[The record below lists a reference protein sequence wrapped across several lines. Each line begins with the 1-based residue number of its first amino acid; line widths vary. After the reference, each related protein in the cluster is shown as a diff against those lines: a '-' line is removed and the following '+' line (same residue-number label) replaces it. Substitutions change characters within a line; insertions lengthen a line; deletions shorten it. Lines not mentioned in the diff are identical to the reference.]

1 MSRRRHLIASLPA
14 LRATLVVTLTLA
26 VVPGVAHGAPAS
38 LDSQLSARRA
48 EAAKV
53 EVELTTLRVQLEK
66 QYAAYDEV
74 SEDLE
79 AARQSVLESSSK
91 VADLDVSIEQD
102 ATRLDARV
110 VDIYKS
116 GGFDDLE
123 VLLGTRSIGDFIDR
137 LTYMAIIQDNDARLL
152 AGLRTTR
159 GEAAMLQQEQQ
170 AREASLMTLRQEAAA
185 RQAAIESSVA
195 KQEAIIRSLAGDIA
209 RIVREQEEAAAA
221 AAAAAADAGP
231 IDGSAPP
238 VPFKPGTII
247 SDAVFQDAGSMSV
260 DAIQTFLD
268 GQSGSLRAYSGP
280 DRSGATRSAAQMI
293 ADAATSWGVSPKVI
307 LATLQKEQSLVSRPS
322 PSENAM
328 DWAMGCGKAES
339 FTIES
344 YRGFGNQVWHGA
356 RVLAKNRSGWR
367 KDGMLPIDGTA
378 VYPTNSSTHSLYRYT
393 PHFAG
398 NTLFWRIY
406 WRYFGSTGA

>member
-1 MSRRRHLIASLPA
+1 MSRRRQSFASRSGVVLA
-14 LRATLVVTLTLA
+14 LCGALVCST
-26 VVPGVAHGAPAS
+26 VPGIAYGAPAS

-53 EVELTTLRVQLEK
+53 EVELAALRVQLEK
-66 QYAAYDEV
+66 QYAAYDQV
-74 SEDLE
+74 SADLE
-79 AARQSVLESSSK
+79 AARVDVLVSSAQ
-91 VADLDVSIEQD
+91 VADLDVSIEEDQL
-102 ATRLDARV
+102 RLDERV
-110 VDIYKS
+110 VQIYKS
-116 GGFDDLE
+116 GGFDELE
-123 VLLGTRSIGDFIDR
+123 VLLGTRSVGDFIER

-152 AGLRTTR
+152 AGLRATR
-159 GEAAMLQQEQQ
+159 GEAAMLQQQQQ
-170 AREASLMTLRQEAAA
+170 AREASLITLRQESEARKAAV
-185 RQAAIESSVA
+185 ESSVA
-195 KQEAIIRSLAGDIA
+195 KQESIMRSVAGDIA

-231 IDGSAPP
+231 LDGSAPP

-247 SDAVFQDAGSMSV
+247 SDA
-260 DAIQTFLD
+260 TFLA
-268 GQSGSLRAYSGP
+268 SGSLTADGIQEFLNTQAGSLRTYSGP
-280 DRSGATRSAAQMI
+280 DHNGATRSAAQMI
-293 ADAATSWGVSPKVI
+293 AEAATSWGVSPKVI
-307 LATLQKEQSLVSRPS
+307 IATLQKEQSLISRPS

-356 RVLAKNRSGWR
+356 RVLMKNRAGW
-367 KDGMLPIDGTA
+367 KQDGMLPIDGTA
-378 VYPTNSSTHSLYRYT
+378 VYPTNASTHSLYRYT

-406 WRYFGSTGA
+406 WRYFGSPGV